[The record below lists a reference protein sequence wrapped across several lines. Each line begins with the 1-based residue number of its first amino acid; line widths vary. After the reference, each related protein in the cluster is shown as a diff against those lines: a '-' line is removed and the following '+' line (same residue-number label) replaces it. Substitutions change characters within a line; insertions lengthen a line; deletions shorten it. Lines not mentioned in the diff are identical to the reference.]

1 MAYSDSIK
9 RLKEMLDGYSAESGR
24 LTELYKT
31 ALQNAEKTRA
41 DAQKAIDEQYYRDR
55 NEVYSDI
62 ARSERNTLNALS
74 ARGLGFSGE
83 TAQARLNS
91 NVLLSE
97 RLGDIARGRLGKEIE
112 LDNELAKQ
120 KSELALDAAERQ
132 SALDKSYAGIAAD
145 IAKTELDAEQEKAR
159 LKAEKEMQQA
169 ELNAKYGGNVSGG
182 NVSGGNINVGG
193 NGGGNGELDDII
205 GFNPEATPKELAK
218 LLVTSATDDGYIRG
232 SYDEYLINRYM
243 LELYDNYTL
252 PDGYMDE
259 LIFMLKAYGY
269 PAKSREDMRKQVI
282 TRDAKA
288 YYEDRYKSAFD
299 SAVLSG
305 NHELSATLTAGKT
318 ARSEVLEYIYSRA
331 ESEQEFL
338 DIATGAGVPKAD
350 ATEFYKTKS
359 QSDIKPDESEKTQF
373 GGGNKHIYS
382 SLK

>member
-41 DAQKAIDEQYYRDR
+41 DAQKAVDEQYYRDR
-55 NEVYSDI
+55 NEAYSDI

-132 SALDKSYAGIAAD
+132 SALDKSYADIAAD

-169 ELNAKYGGNVSGG
+169 ELNAKYGGSGGG

-243 LELYDNYTL
+243 LELYDNYT
-252 PDGYMDE
+252 
-259 LIFMLKAYGY
+259 
-269 PAKSREDMRKQVI
+269 AKSREDMRKQVI

-359 QSDIKPDESEKTQF
+359 QSDTKPEESEKTQF

>member
-41 DAQKAIDEQYYRDR
+41 DAQKAVDEQYYRDR
-55 NEVYSDI
+55 NEAYSDI

-132 SALDKSYAGIAAD
+132 SALDKSYADIAAD

-169 ELNAKYGGNVSGG
+169 ELNAKYGGSGGG
-182 NVSGGNINVGG
+182 NVSGGNINVGVNGGG

-318 ARSEVLEYIYSRA
+318 ARSDVLESI
-331 ESEQEFL
+331 
-338 DIATGAGVPKAD
+338 
-350 ATEFYKTKS
+350 
-359 QSDIKPDESEKTQF
+359 
-373 GGGNKHIYS
+373 
-382 SLK
+382 